1 MFDTFANSW
10 IVADQVPQF
19 KGFPRQEYWGE
30 FLFPSPGDLPN
41 PGIKSVSLDSP
52 ASACRFFTTV
62 PAGKLGGFK
71 RQSNN

>member
-41 PGIKSVSLDSP
+41 PGIKSVSQAWHPDSLP
-52 ASACRFFTTV
+52 LSH
-62 PAGKLGGFK
+62 
-71 RQSNN
+71 